1 MTTSTAAAR
10 LVILAG
16 AAAVLLAGC
25 EGGTPQPA
33 GGSAP
38 GPAAPSATAPPAAA
52 AASRAVTLNCGLAP
66 ASLVGPALGLTGLGA
81 PQQEASG
88 HSVICVYSQGTVTVG
103 MANDATAAMMR
114 AGQAQA
120 SMGGW
125 KTSAYPGLGDEAFS
139 GTVPAQ
145 DGMPAEYSL
154 HARKGSFEVTVL
166 SAASLSAQRSL
177 VEQLLAKAG

>member
-1 MTTSTAAAR
+1 MAAAR

-25 EGGTPQPA
+25 EGGAPAPA

-38 GPAAPSATAPPAAA
+38 GPAGPSVTALPAAA
-52 AASRAVTLNCGLAP
+52 GRAVTLNCGLAP

-81 PQQEASG
+81 PQQQASG
-88 HSVICVYSQGTVTVG
+88 YGVICVYSQGTVTVG

-114 AGQAQA
+114 AGQA

-139 GTVPAQ
+139 GTLPAQ
-145 DGMPAEYSL
+145 DGMPAEYTL
-154 HARKGSFEVTVL
+154 HAREGSLAVTVL
-166 SAASLSAQRSL
+166 SAASLSAERSL
-177 VEQLLAKAG
+177 VEQLFAKAG

>member
-1 MTTSTAAAR
+1 MAAAR

-16 AAAVLLAGC
+16 AAAVLLAGG
-25 EGGTPQPA
+25 EGGGPAPA

-38 GPAAPSATAPPAAA
+38 GPSATAPPAAA
-52 AASRAVTLNCGLAP
+52 GRAVTLNCGLAP
-66 ASLVGPALGLTGLGA
+66 ATLVGAALGLTGLGA

-139 GTVPAQ
+139 GTLPAQ
-145 DGMPAEYSL
+145 DGMPAEYTLHGREGSL
-154 HARKGSFEVTVL
+154 EVLVL
-166 SAASLSAQRSL
+166 SAASLSAERSL
-177 VEQLLAKAG
+177 VEQLFAKAG

>member
-1 MTTSTAAAR
+1 M
-10 LVILAG
+10 VILAG

-25 EGGTPQPA
+25 EGGGPAPA

-38 GPAAPSATAPPAAA
+38 GPSATALPAAA
-52 AASRAVTLNCGLAP
+52 GRAVTLNCDHLAP
-66 ASLVGPALGLTGLGA
+66 ATLVGPALGLTGLGA
-81 PQQEASG
+81 PQQQASG
-88 HSVICVYSQGTVTVG
+88 HGLICVYSQGTVTVG

-114 AGQAQA
+114 ADQAQA

-145 DGMPAEYSL
+145 DGMPVEYTL
-154 HARKGSFEVTVL
+154 HAREGSLEVTVL
-166 SAASLSAQRSL
+166 SAASLSAERSL
-177 VEQLLAKAG
+177 VEQLFAKAG

>member
-1 MTTSTAAAR
+1 MRAAR
-10 LVILAG
+10 RS
-16 AAAVLLAGC
+16 
-25 EGGTPQPA
+25 PP

-38 GPAAPSATAPPAAA
+38 GPAAPSATARPAAA

-145 DGMPAEYSL
+145 DGMPVEYSL
-154 HARKGSFEVTVL
+154 PQTAPFQPGRHVRRLTDLHVHKIGDPSPDCDGCPVTDC
-166 SAASLSAQRSL
+166 SQR
-177 VEQLLAKAG
+177 